1 MTTTKTVTT
10 QQELDAA
17 LASDADII
25 YINSPAGIWLWI
37 GQSDTATVE
46 AYGSATVRAS
56 GSATVEAYGS
66 ATVRAYGSATVRA
79 SGSATVEAYGSA
91 TVRAYGSATVRA
103 YGSATVRAYDTAT
116 VRAYGSATVR
126 AYGSATVRAYGSAT
140 VRAYGSATVRAYGSA
155 TVRAYGSATVRAYG
169 SATVRAYD
177 TATVRAYG
185 SATVRAYDTATVEA
199 STHVAVHLHSARA
212 VVTGGVLIDITALDL
227 NDPATWCGYR
237 GVQVHDGAALLY
249 KAVNASLAAGHEY
262 GRPTTYTVGS
272 DVTADDWRDDH
283 QCGGGLHVSPS
294 ADQAKQY
301 RPEGET
307 DTRYLRVAVAL
318 TDLRPIGDKAKA
330 RTVRVLAEVDA
341 AGNDLASTPRITEE
355 SAR

>member
-1 MTTTKTVTT
+1 MTTTTVTT

-25 YINSPAGIWLWI
+25 YIDSPAGVWLRI
-37 GQSDTATVE
+37 GSYDSATVR
-46 AYGSATVRAS
+46 ASGSATVRAS
-56 GSATVEAYGS
+56 GSATVEAS
-66 ATVRAYGSATVRA
+66 GSATVRA
-79 SGSATVEAYGSA
+79 SGSATVEASGSATVRAYDSATVRAYGSATVEAYDTA

-116 VRAYGSATVR
+116 VRAYGSATVL
-126 AYGSATVRAYGSAT
+126 ASGS
-140 VRAYGSATVRAYGSA
+140 
-155 TVRAYGSATVRAYG
+155 
-169 SATVRAYD
+169 
-177 TATVRAYG
+177 
-185 SATVRAYDTATVEA
+185 ATVEA

-212 VVTGGVLIDITALDL
+212 TVTGGVLIDITALVL
-227 NDPATWCGYR
+227 NDPATWCGYY
-237 GVQVHDGAALLY
+237 GVQVNDGSALLY
-249 KAVNASLAAGHEY
+249 KAVNTSLAAGHQY
-262 GRPTTYTVGS
+262 YKATTYTVGS

-283 QCGGGLHVSPS
+283 QCGGGLHVSPRP
-294 ADQAKQY
+294 DQAKRY

-307 DTRYLRVAVAL
+307 GTRYLRVAVAL

>member
-25 YINSPAGIWLWI
+25 YINSPAGTW
-37 GQSDTATVE
+37 QSDRPPSRRTARPP
-46 AYGSATVRAS
+46 S
-56 GSATVEAYGS
+56 
-66 ATVRAYGSATVRA
+66 

-103 YGSATVRAYDTAT
+103 YDSATVEAYDSATVQAYGSATVRAYGSAT
-116 VRAYGSATVR
+116 VRASATVQAYGSATVQAYGSATVR

-140 VRAYGSATVRAYGSA
+140 VRAYGSATVQAYDSA
-155 TVRAYGSATVRAYG
+155 TVQAYDSATVQAYDSATVQAYG

-177 TATVRAYG
+177 
-185 SATVRAYDTATVEA
+185 SATVEA

-212 VVTGGVLIDITALDL
+212 VVTGGVLIDIAALDL

-237 GVQVHDGAALLY
+237 GVQVHDGTALLY
-249 KAVNASLAAGHEY
+249 KAVNASLAAGHQY
-262 GRPTTYTVGS
+262 YKATTYTIGS

-283 QCGGGLHVSPS
+283 DCGGGLHVSPS
-294 ADQAKQY
+294 PDQAKRY

-307 DTRYLRVAVAL
+307 DTRYLRVAAAL